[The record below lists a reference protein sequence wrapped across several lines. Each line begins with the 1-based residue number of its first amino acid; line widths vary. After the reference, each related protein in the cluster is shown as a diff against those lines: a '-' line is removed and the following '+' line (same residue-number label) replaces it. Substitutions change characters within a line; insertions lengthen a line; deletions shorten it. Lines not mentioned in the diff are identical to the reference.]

1 MPTATIVRGVPGSGK
16 STFARISSV
25 EGFGDI
31 ISADDFFMKG
41 ERYCFD
47 PRLLPQAHAQC
58 LSRFIEYVKN
68 GKNIIVDNVHS
79 QMWEYKNYLLIAKMM
94 GYEIKVFEIPC
105 PDLDILKMFHSRNIH
120 NVPYHTMEAIWNRWE
135 MDSSAQIVS

>member
-16 STFARISSV
+16 STLARFWSV

-41 ERYCFD
+41 EKYCFD

-58 LSRFIEYVKN
+58 FSRFLEYVK
-68 GKNIIVDNVHS
+68 GGRSVIVDNVHS
-79 QMWEYKNYLLIAKMM
+79 QKWEYKNYQLIAEMM
-94 GYEIKVFEIPC
+94 VFEIKVFEVPC
-105 PDLDILKMFHSRNIH
+105 HNLDTLRMFQARNIH

-135 MDSSAQIVS
+135 IDSRAEMVS